1 MKSLSRNGLRI
12 FGGVLIALLSLQSV
26 AVTSADAQ
34 TTAKKKKKRKKS
46 LSIVKP
52 GNGGFHPTYDMGPGS
67 VGSYFYSVAV
77 GSSWKVKTVQRYY
90 NSDNKVIA
98 ADSILSVET
107 VTSNS
112 TKSLQGLPLVISQS
126 RSWRAGAETKVDT
139 EQSLYYVD
147 DSLLMAVFNNST
159 TNGDNRFLLVAP
171 LRIGGRWLE
180 KADDS
185 IRTEIVSMHDTVTT
199 TAGGFGNVLVTST
212 KLGQG
217 ELAKYFVPNVGLVKT
232 VFRGVGRRAG
242 TSVVIT
248 SELQEFIRG
257 EDPPKFGKP

>member
-1 MKSLSRNGLRI
+1 MRI
-12 FGGVLIALLSLQSV
+12 FGGVLIALLFLQSV

-67 VGSYFYSVAV
+67 VGSYFYSIAV

-90 NSDNKVIA
+90 DLDNKVIA

-112 TKSLQGLPLVISQS
+112 TKSLQGLPLVITQS

-180 KADDS
+180 KAEDS

-217 ELAKYFVPNVGLVKT
+217 ELAKYFAPNVGLVKS

-248 SELQEFIRG
+248 SDLQEFIRG
-257 EDPPKFGKP
+257 EAPPKFGKP